1 MSLSKPIRD
10 HSKSLTID
18 FDKMI
23 TERML
28 ELLILQSMLQKGA
41 GLSKYKEIRMWDR
54 YRELRAEFLKPYRI

>member
-18 FDKMI
+18 FDKMT

-28 ELLILQSMLQKGA
+28 ELLILRDMLQKGV
-41 GLSKYKEIRMWDR
+41 GREYIESRMWKR
-54 YRELRAEFLKPYRI
+54 YFELKAEFLKPYRI

>member
-18 FDKMI
+18 FDKMT

-28 ELLILQSMLQKGA
+28 ELLILQDILQK
-41 GLSKYKEIRMWDR
+41 E
-54 YRELRAEFLKPYRI
+54 

>member
-18 FDKMI
+18 FDKMT

-28 ELLILQSMLQKGA
+28 ELLILQDILQKEVGYEYRE
-41 GLSKYKEIRMWDR
+41 SRMWDR
-54 YRELRAEFLKPYRI
+54 YRELKAEFLKPYRI

>member
-18 FDKMI
+18 FNEMI

-28 ELLILQSMLQKGA
+28 ELLILQNILQKGV
-41 GLSKYKEIRMWDR
+41 GREYTESKMWDR
-54 YRELRAEFLKPYRI
+54 YHKLKAEFLKPYRI

>member
-18 FDKMI
+18 FDKMT

-28 ELLILQSMLQKGA
+28 ELLILQDILQKGV
-41 GLSKYKEIRMWDR
+41 GREYRESRMWDR
-54 YRELRAEFLKPYRI
+54 YRELKVEFLKPYRI

>member
-28 ELLILQSMLQKGA
+28 ELLILQNILQKGV
-41 GLSKYKEIRMWDR
+41 GREYRESKMWDM
-54 YRELRAEFLKPYRI
+54 YHKLKAEFLKPYRI

>member
-28 ELLILQSMLQKGA
+28 ELLILQSILQKGV
-41 GLSKYKEIRMWDR
+41 GREYKESRMWDR
-54 YRELRAEFLKPYRI
+54 YHKLKAEFLKQYRI

>member
-10 HSKSLTID
+10 HLKSLTID

-28 ELLILQSMLQKGA
+28 ELLILQNMLQRGVVHEYRE
-41 GLSKYKEIRMWDR
+41 SKMWDR
-54 YRELRAEFLKPYRI
+54 YHKLKAEFLKPYRI

>member
-1 MSLSKPIRD
+1 MNLSKPIRD

-28 ELLILQSMLQKGA
+28 ELLILQSILQKGV
-41 GLSKYKEIRMWDR
+41 GREYRESKMWDR
-54 YRELRAEFLKPYRI
+54 YHKLKAEFLKQYRI

>member
-18 FDKMI
+18 FDKMT

-28 ELLILQSMLQKGA
+28 ELLILQSMLQKGV
-41 GLSKYKEIRMWDR
+41 GREYRESRMWDR
-54 YRELRAEFLKPYRI
+54 YHKLKAEFLEPYRI

>member
-28 ELLILQSMLQKGA
+28 ELLILQSILQKGV
-41 GLSKYKEIRMWDR
+41 GREYTESKMWDR
-54 YRELRAEFLKPYRI
+54 YHKLKAEFLKPYRI

>member
-18 FDKMI
+18 FDKMT

-28 ELLILQSMLQKGA
+28 ELLILRDILQKGVFREYIE
-41 GLSKYKEIRMWDR
+41 SRMWDR
-54 YRELRAEFLKPYRI
+54 YHKLEAEFLKQYRI

>member
-10 HSKSLTID
+10 RSKSLTID

-28 ELLILQSMLQKGA
+28 ELLILRDMLLQKGV
-41 GLSKYKEIRMWDR
+41 GREYRESRMWNR
-54 YRELRAEFLKPYRI
+54 YFELKAEFLKPYRI

>member
-18 FDKMI
+18 FDKMT

-28 ELLILQSMLQKGA
+28 ELLILQSMLQKGV
-41 GLSKYKEIRMWDR
+41 GCEYKESRMWGR
-54 YRELRAEFLKPYRI
+54 YHELKAEFLKPYRI

>member
-28 ELLILQSMLQKGA
+28 ELLILQSILQKGV
-41 GLSKYKEIRMWDR
+41 GREYKESRMWDR
-54 YRELRAEFLKPYRI
+54 YHKLKAEFLKPYRI

>member
-18 FDKMI
+18 FDEMI

-28 ELLILQSMLQKGA
+28 ELLILQNILQKGV
-41 GLSKYKEIRMWDR
+41 GREYTESKMWDR
-54 YRELRAEFLKPYRI
+54 YHKLKAEFLKPYRI

>member
-10 HSKSLTID
+10 HSKNLTID

-28 ELLILQSMLQKGA
+28 ELLILQSILQKGV
-41 GLSKYKEIRMWDR
+41 GREYKESKMWDR
-54 YRELRAEFLKPYRI
+54 YHKLKAEFLKPYRI

>member
-28 ELLILQSMLQKGA
+28 ELLILQNILQKGV
-41 GLSKYKEIRMWDR
+41 GREYTESKMWNR
-54 YRELRAEFLKPYRI
+54 YFELKAEFLKPYRI

>member
-18 FDKMI
+18 FDKMT

-28 ELLILQSMLQKGA
+28 ELLILRDMLQKGV
-41 GLSKYKEIRMWDR
+41 
-54 YRELRAEFLKPYRI
+54 YREYTEDDRNVG

>member
-10 HSKSLTID
+10 HLKNLTID

-28 ELLILQSMLQKGA
+28 ELLILQNILQKGV
-41 GLSKYKEIRMWDR
+41 GREYTESKMWDR
-54 YRELRAEFLKPYRI
+54 YHKLKAEFLKPYRI

>member
-1 MSLSKPIRD
+1 MNLSKPIRD

-28 ELLILQSMLQKGA
+28 ELLILQSILQKGV
-41 GLSKYKEIRMWDR
+41 GREYKESKMWDR
-54 YRELRAEFLKPYRI
+54 YHELKAEFLKPYRI